1 MTNEDVTRPQK
12 LSKSRIVAGWRCP
25 RYLWW
30 KVHRRAAPELKPDVP
45 TLDRMRQGTAVG
57 KLATERFRD
66 GVLIDFAPGQK
77 YEKVVATEDAI
88 DDGVPAI
95 FEASFEEDDVFVAVD
110 ILERVNGGFRLI
122 EVKSSTTVKEDH
134 IRDVAI
140 QLHVVRASGTPV
152 RRAAV
157 MHLNKAYRHP
167 DSGDLFVVEDVTD
180 LAEELGSQVPGVI
193 QLCREVLE
201 GPEPDPCPK
210 ESCAFGTECP
220 LEPSCWPSEPDH
232 IRRLHGIGPK
242 RALRFM
248 EQGIHSFGDVPEGAS
263 VNAKA
268 CRQLKAWNS
277 GDLVVEEGLSAALE
291 PFRGPVGFLDFETVM
306 RAVPVWDG
314 LSPWGMVP
322 VQFSYHERQ
331 RDGTYAHR
339 DWLADGPQDPRPELA
354 EALIAATGA
363 VGRVVI
369 YTNYERRCIGA
380 LREAVPTLAEELDDL
395 DGKLIDLKEVVAQ
408 HLAHPDFGGSYS
420 IKDVITPLMPDLT
433 YDSLAVADGMVASVE
448 LARLMLKGD
457 RMTEEERKTK
467 RDELQAYCRM
477 DTWAMVR
484 LLEHLEELAESH
496 R

>member
-1 MTNEDVTRPQK
+1 
-12 LSKSRIVAGWRCP
+12 VAGWRCP

-30 KVHRRAAPELKPDVP
+30 KVHRRTAPELKPDEP

-57 KLATERFRD
+57 KLATERFPD

-77 YEKVVATEDAI
+77 HEKVVATEDAI

-110 ILERVNGGFRLI
+110 ILERVTGGFRLI
-122 EVKSSTTVKEDH
+122 EVKSNTAVKEDH
-134 IRDVAI
+134 IRDVAV
-140 QLHVVRASGTPV
+140 QLHVARASGTPV
-152 RRAAV
+152 LRAAV

-167 DSGDLFVVEDVTD
+167 DSGDLFLVEDVTE
-180 LAEELGSQVPGVI
+180 LAEELTSQVPAVI
-193 QLCREVLE
+193 QHCREILE

-242 RALRFM
+242 KALRFM
-248 EQGIHSFGDVPEGAS
+248 ERGIHSFGDLPEGAS
-263 VNAKA
+263 VNTKA
-268 CRQLKAWNS
+268 WRQLKAWDS
-277 GDLVVEEGLSAALE
+277 GGLLVEEGLSRALE
-291 PFRGPVGFLDFETVM
+291 PFRGSVGFLDFETVM

-314 LSPWGMVP
+314 LGPWGMVP

-339 DWLADGPQDPRPELA
+339 DWLADGPRDPRPELA
-354 EALIAATGA
+354 EALIAATGGA
-363 VGRVVI
+363 DRVVT
-369 YTNYERRCIGA
+369 YTNYERRCIRA
-380 LREAVPTLAEELDDL
+380 LREAVPILASELDDL
-395 DGKLIDLKEVVAQ
+395 EGRLIDLKAVVAE
-408 HLAHPDFGGSYS
+408 HLAHPEFGGSYS
-420 IKDVITPLMPDLT
+420 IKDVLAPLVPDLT
-433 YDSLAVADGMVASVE
+433 YEDLAVADGMVASVE
-448 LARLMLKGD
+448 LAHLILNGD
-457 RMTEEERKTK
+457 RMTEDERNSKREELR
-467 RDELQAYCRM
+467 AYCRM

-484 LLEHLEELAESH
+484 LLERLEELAQPD